1 MTNTI
6 TISVLSEFRGYFA
19 VADILTMKMQCTK
32 VPAITEKRNVRES
45 EAI

>member
-6 TISVLSEFRGYFA
+6 TISFLSELRGYFA
-19 VADILTMKMQCTK
+19 VADISTMKMQCMK
-32 VPAITEKRNVRES
+32 VPVIIDKRNVHES